1 MTTTRNQ
8 ETANSQ
14 VVSNREM
21 VMAAKQEVANNQA
34 RRNRTKASNQARRK
48 SNLSSINIET

>member
-1 MTTTRNQ
+1 MGSLVCHYVMDRARRNR
-8 ETANSQ
+8 TKANNQ
-14 VVSNREM
+14 EM

-34 RRNRTKASNQARRK
+34 RRK